1 MIAQASEFLKKA
13 AVAIAGAVAGGA
25 VGFFTP
31 LLFDR
36 DVGGALAAT
45 IFGFVGIVVGT
56 VLGAIVIRRMF
67 D

>member
-1 MIAQASEFLKKA
+1 MIVQIKEFAQKA
-13 AVAIAGAVAGGA
+13 AILIGICAACGTT
-25 VGFFTP
+25 GFVVP

-45 IFGFVGIVVGT
+45 IFGITGLIVGAIAG
-56 VLGAIVIRRMF
+56 LIVIRRNF